1 MTSLTVW
8 SFAMGETEDCN
19 FSLLMEKYIA
29 EIAGNFVKGA
39 YPQSA
44 VISNTGQLFV
54 TDSRRHCVHVFH

>member
-1 MTSLTVW
+1 
-8 SFAMGETEDCN
+8 MGETEDCN